1 MAKSKIAVTMG
12 DPAGVGPEICLDLLN
27 DPEILGT
34 CQPVIFGDLTIL
46 QACARQT
53 GKALNRSAIQL
64 EEILDSE
71 TSGIVDLG
79 ILKPN
84 QLNPGIAD
92 RHTGR
97 ATYEYVVSA
106 IDACL
111 AGRVDAVVTCP
122 ANKEAMQA
130 AGITHPGHTE
140 IFAERTGTKDFCMAF
155 FSETISCSLVTVH
168 VGYHEVPSLLSVE
181 RIKQVISLTRQ
192 AHRNLLGREPKLAVC
207 GLNPHA
213 GENGLFG
220 RGEEE
225 AIIIPAIERARAEG
239 ADIVGPLP
247 PDTAFTPKRRET
259 VDAYICMYHDQAL
272 IPVKALAF
280 DQAVNVTLGLPI
292 IRTSVDHGTA
302 LDIAWQGQADPS
314 SLKAAVRL
322 AARMSGSKE

>member
-1 MAKSKIAVTMG
+1 MAKPKIAVTMG

-27 DPEILGT
+27 DPEIADT

-53 GKALNRSAIQL
+53 GKALKKPTIHL
-64 EEILDSE
+64 EEIFELE

-79 ILKPN
+79 ILDPNHFKP
-84 QLNPGIAD
+84 GESDA
-92 RHTGR
+92 RTGR

-106 IDACL
+106 IDTCL
-111 AGRVDAVVTCP
+111 AGRVEAVVTCP

-130 AGITHPGHTE
+130 AGITQPGHTE

-168 VGYHEVPSLLSVE
+168 VGYHEVPSLLSIE
-181 RIKQVISLTRQ
+181 RIKQVISLTRE

-213 GENGLFG
+213 SENGLFG
-220 RGEEE
+220 RGEEK
-225 AIIIPAIERARAEG
+225 AIIIPAIERARTEG
-239 ADIVGPLP
+239 ADIIGPLP
-247 PDTAFTPKRRET
+247 PDTAFTPSRRQR

-302 LDIAWQGQADPS
+302 LDIAWQGKADPS

-322 AARMSGSKE
+322 AALIV

>member
-1 MAKSKIAVTMG
+1 MPKPKIAVTMG

-27 DPEILGT
+27 SPEILDR

-53 GKALNRSAIQL
+53 GKVLNTPALQL
-64 EEILDSE
+64 EEITDSSP
-71 TSGIVDLG
+71 SGIIDLG
-79 ILKPN
+79 ILEPN
-84 QLNPGIAD
+84 KLNPGIAEA
-92 RHTGR
+92 RTGR
-97 ATYEYVVSA
+97 ATHEFVVSA

-130 AGITHPGHTE
+130 AGITQPGHTE

-168 VGYHEVPSLLSVE
+168 VGYHQVPSLLSVE
-181 RIKQVISLTRQ
+181 RINQVISLTRE
-192 AHRNLLGREPKLAVC
+192 AHRSLLGREPKLAVC

-220 RGEEE
+220 QGEEE
-225 AIIIPAIERARAEG
+225 ATIIPAIKRARTEG

-292 IRTSVDHGTA
+292 VRTSVDHGTA
-302 LDIAWQGQADPS
+302 LDIAWQGKADPS

-322 AARMSGSKE
+322 ATRMV

>member
-1 MAKSKIAVTMG
+1 MG

-53 GKALNRSAIQL
+53 GKALNSSAIQL

-79 ILKPN
+79 ILDPN
-84 QLNPGIAD
+84 HFNPGIAD

-97 ATYEYVVSA
+97 ATYEFVVSA

-168 VGYHEVPSLLSVE
+168 VGYLEVPGLLSVE

-225 AIIIPAIERARAEG
+225 AIIIPAIEGARAEG

-247 PDTAFTPKRRET
+247 PDTAFTSKRRET
-259 VDAYICMYHDQAL
+259 MDAYICMYHDQAL

>member
-1 MAKSKIAVTMG
+1 MG

-27 DPEILGT
+27 DPEILDN
-34 CQPVIFGDLTIL
+34 CHPMIFGDLTIL

-53 GKALNRSAIQL
+53 GKVLNTPVLHL
-64 EEILDSE
+64 EEITDSPP
-71 TSGIVDLG
+71 SGIIDLG

-84 QLNPGIAD
+84 ELNPGIAD
-92 RHTGR
+92 ARTGR
-97 ATYEYVVSA
+97 ATYEYVVCA

-111 AGRVDAVVTCP
+111 ADRVEAVVTCP

-130 AGITHPGHTE
+130 AGITQPGHTE

-168 VGYHEVPSLLSVE
+168 VGYHEVPSLLSIE
-181 RIKQVISLTRQ
+181 RIKQVISHTRE

-213 GENGLFG
+213 SENGLFG
-220 RGEEE
+220 RGEEK

-239 ADIVGPLP
+239 ADIIGPLP
-247 PDTAFTPKRRET
+247 PDTAFTPSRRQR

-302 LDIAWQGQADPS
+302 LDIAWQGKADPS

-322 AARMSGSKE
+322 AAKMA